1 MPADKKPQPGYQE
14 MFSAMRRACAEPD
27 GEFVAYAVL
36 RICVQNR
43 VPLPLWAAQELLKHG
58 DRLMRTP
65 TRRGHN
71 PRAIDRD
78 DQRTIDELRYTV
90 VEKFRRAE
98 KLTWRDAVERTAEYL
113 GTTMFG
119 DLLGHNGRRFP
130 IHGESGAIEASY
142 AREAKRRKS
151 GKALPTLRP
160 D

>member
-1 MPADKKPQPGYQE
+1 
-14 MFSAMRRACAEPD
+14 MRHACADRD
-27 GEFVAYAVL
+27 GEFVAYVVL
-36 RICVQNR
+36 RLCVQNR

-90 VEKFRRAE
+90 VEKFRRTE
-98 KLTWRDAVERTAEYL
+98 KLSWRDAIERTVDYL
-113 GTTMFG
+113 GTTMRG

-130 IHGESGAIEASY
+130 IHGESKTIEASY
-142 AREAKRRKS
+142 AREVKRRKT
-151 GKALPTLRP
+151 GTVFPRLRP